1 MKNYQTF
8 NSNSK
13 VLKEPSS
20 QVYQS
25 PDHSYISFTENNLV
39 NIGVERERSS
49 SISSLEQVIIN
60 DPGYNGT
67 LFSSVLT
74 MCNTI
79 FGSGMLTIPYALAT
93 VGLGNGII
101 TLVFFGFMSF
111 FTLNLLITCAKFMG
125 GRNVSFFSISS
136 RTYPRLS
143 IIFDLAIGINVLE
156 FRFPILLFLEN
167 CYQKLHWAF
176 FQIYQKTL
184 YS

>member
-13 VLKEPSS
+13 DSKGPKI

-39 NIGVERERSS
+39 NNGVERERSS

-60 DPGYNGT
+60 DPGYNGS

-79 FGSGMLTIPYALAT
+79 FGSGMLTI
-93 VGLGNGII
+93 
-101 TLVFFGFMSF
+101 
-111 FTLNLLITCAKFMG
+111 
-125 GRNVSFFSISS
+125 VSFF
-136 RTYPRLS
+136 
-143 IIFDLAIGINVLE
+143 V
-156 FRFPILLFLEN
+156 LLF
-167 CYQKLHWAF
+167 F
-176 FQIYQKTL
+176 FFYKKF
-184 YS
+184 Y